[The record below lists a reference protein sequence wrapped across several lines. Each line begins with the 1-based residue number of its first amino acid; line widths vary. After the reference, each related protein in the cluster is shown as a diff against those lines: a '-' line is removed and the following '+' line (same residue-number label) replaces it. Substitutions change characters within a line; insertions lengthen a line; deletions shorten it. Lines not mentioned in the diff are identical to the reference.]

1 MTGNDFNPRPLAGAT
16 FVVVNGVGS
25 VVISIHAP
33 LRGRLNGY
41 DRLLYRI
48 TISIHAPLRGRLS
61 RSLVRFSSCAF
72 QSTPPCGGDPG
83 DVKTFLDCPYFNPRP
98 LAGATNFV
106 GVAHHGLGI
115 SIHAPLRGRPRVPP
129 FSTLKCG
136 FQSTPP
142 CGGDNNH
149 VRRRLSHNISI
160 HAPLRGRHQAALA
173 AKALDIF
180 QSTPPCGGDFW
191 RGLSRV
197 LCNLFQSTPPC
208 GGDHNGRCGSAMGK
222 ISIHAPL
229 RGRRHF
235 ATRHCW

>member
-136 FQSTPP
+136 NRKPAWILALGHF
-142 CGGDNNH
+142 
-149 VRRRLSHNISI
+149 SHIPTFFVCLG
-160 HAPLRGRHQAALA
+160 AY
-173 AKALDIF
+173 IF
-180 QSTPPCGGDFW
+180 KYIRETM
-191 RGLSRV
+191 
-197 LCNLFQSTPPC
+197 LCW
-208 GGDHNGRCGSAMGK
+208 K
-222 ISIHAPL
+222 
-229 RGRRHF
+229 
-235 ATRHCW
+235 